1 MRDHRGDVL
10 QRIAVFDG
18 KLWNR
23 VTMSLPE
30 MLANNCFA
38 VCWVGCKYLKLP
50 TKLIAKINRDFEAR
64 TPRMI
69 FIQLESCLEQ
79 VLNNTT
85 VKMPG
90 ARLTKNRFPD
100 KWFRWRSF
108 VVNWW
113 GRKSARGLDQFNR
126 FQRPLEASSV
136 FIDNVS
142 SHTKETNT
150 RNARR

>member
-10 QRIAVFDG
+10 QRLAVFDE

-30 MLANNCFA
+30 TLANNCFA

-69 FIQLESCLEQ
+69 VIQLESCLEQ

-90 ARLTKNRFPD
+90 ARLTKNRFSD